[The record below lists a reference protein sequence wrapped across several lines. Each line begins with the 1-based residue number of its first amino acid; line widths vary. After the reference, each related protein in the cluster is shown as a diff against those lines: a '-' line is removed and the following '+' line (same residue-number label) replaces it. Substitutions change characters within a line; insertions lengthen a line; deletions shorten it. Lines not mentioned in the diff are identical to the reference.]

1 MLDFEKRRELQRSLD
16 TEANNIEPTDE
27 ITWLRRAVKSAY
39 TEGWL
44 DSRNSEATQE
54 ALAYDWD
61 MSFARGAI
69 REGGK
74 DV

>member
-1 MLDFEKRRELQRSLD
+1 MIDFEKRRELQRSLD

-27 ITWLRRAVKSAY
+27 ITRLRRAVKSAY
-39 TEGWL
+39 IEGWL
-44 DSRNSEATQE
+44 DGHNCGVTQE

-61 MSFARGAI
+61 MSAARAAI

-74 DV
+74 DD